1 MEQVYLPGKIRDRL
15 QDLLKSR
22 KITQAELAARSGCM
36 KSLISR
42 FISGKTEKL
51 SDDNLN
57 RIAQA
62 LNVSTDFLL
71 GESDVPDRMNYDI
84 AELGLTVQAARN
96 LYTQKA
102 NPVVVSCLLENEHF
116 ARATW
121 QMMNMLNNEIA
132 QGVHVVNQMLAFAG
146 AKLSGFP
153 EAQRELSAL
162 QTPVYQHD
170 LHDIEDSFMQ
180 AVREIKKQV
189 GALPKPS
196 DKTVLQIMKQTYD
209 ELNKGQNAPRKS
221 VSVDDVAEAISHVAA
236 TQLDANPSAVQD
248 AFRALVQSV
257 VKPDEQL
264 APDQ

>member
-22 KITQAELAARSGCM
+22 KITQAELAARSGCT
-36 KSLISR
+36 KSPISR

-84 AELGLTVQAARN
+84 AELGLTTQAARN

-162 QTPVYQHD
+162 QGRLRVPMQTTREKNAAWLPPGIPPSRLRRATPLWQGGLWSWLAYN
-170 LHDIEDSFMQ
+170 
-180 AVREIKKQV
+180 A
-189 GALPKPS
+189 
-196 DKTVLQIMKQTYD
+196 
-209 ELNKGQNAPRKS
+209 GQPMGKSLLSPADPPR
-221 VSVDDVAEAISHVAA
+221 
-236 TQLDANPSAVQD
+236 
-248 AFRALVQSV
+248 
-257 VKPDEQL
+257 
-264 APDQ
+264 